1 MEDITDKSKGN
12 LKKLQAIIQNYQMI
26 LPVDS
31 APAPV
36 TASIKAAMKPS
47 AQPSAPTQPAP
58 RQHRLSFAMAEISSQ
73 PTTTPSDSFSSVQ
86 QTPAT
91 SLPSPTRPIRRLSFG
106 GGGVLPQRSRLHVAS
121 PTQQLPPPSH
131 HLTTT
136 QPVHQSPTFSSR
148 GDYGADVDVMMS
160 APDTPP
166 AFIPPQSP
174 STAGLTT
181 SLTPLKKRTPIKSIG
196 MFDVTSDHLIQH
208 KFNSHPQLHSTKAA
222 RAVRFPWPIGS
233 QSLLLSRSGRIGAKR

>member
-160 APDTPP
+160 APDNPP

-196 MFDVTSDHLIQH
+196 MFDAQLTHL
-208 KFNSHPQLHSTKAA
+208 KFNSHPQQHSTKAA